1 MDYVE
6 ARRYMVDGQVRP
18 NKVTDTRL
26 LDAMLTLPR
35 ERFVPQGMADRA
47 MVDGDVPL
55 GEGRFLMQPMALARL
70 AQLLNPRAGERV
82 LVVAAGTGYGAAV
95 LAEMGAEVVALE
107 SDGRLIAIARRALG
121 ELTGLRLRLEQGDL
135 AAGWPEA
142 APYDAI
148 LIEGAVPQVPEAI
161 SSQLAEGG
169 RLVTVLRPEGQTGRA
184 VLGRRTGGAFSTVPA
199 FDCQTERLPG
209 FSAPAGFV
217 FA

>member
-70 AQLLNPRAGERV
+70 VQLMNPRAGERV
-82 LVVAAGTGYGAAV
+82 LVAAAGTGYGAAV

-107 SDGRLIAIARRALG
+107 SDGRLVAIARRALG

-135 AAGWPEA
+135 AAGWTEA

-148 LIEGAVPQVPEAI
+148 LIEGAVTQVPEAI

-184 VLGRRTGGAFSTVPA
+184 VLGRRTGGAFSAVPA